1 MSNRVTKAQLQDEVE
16 RLRAHA
22 DRLEAELAVLRDKR
36 QYLADE
42 VRAGHSACRSYE
54 ACLLEAGQQLAGMA
68 GLIEHWA
75 GLHQAAWIN
84 TEYGEF
90 MRLAREGFEQ
100 RASGRTDVKYAALPS
115 VRVNRALS
123 AKRVVYE
130 FNPSVKGDYERAMRL
145 ARENNG
151 IVRRAK
157 EGATA

>member
-1 MSNRVTKAQLQDEVE
+1 MGNRVTKAQLQDEVE

-22 DRLEAELAVLRDKR
+22 DRLETELAGLRDER
-36 QYLADE
+36 QYLAGE
-42 VRAGHSACRSYE
+42 VRAGHAAHRSYE

-68 GLIEHWA
+68 NLIEHWA

-100 RASGRTDVKYAALPS
+100 RASGRVDAKHSAMPS
-115 VRVNRALS
+115 VRINRALS
-123 AKRVVYE
+123 AKRVIYE
-130 FNPSVKGDYERAMRL
+130 FDPSVDGSYAQAMRL

-157 EGATA
+157 EGATS

>member
-1 MSNRVTKAQLQDEVE
+1 MSNRVTKPQLQNEVE
-16 RLRAHA
+16 RLRTHA
-22 DRLEAELAVLRDKR
+22 DRLETELAGLRDER
-36 QYLADE
+36 QYLAGE
-42 VRAGHSACRSYE
+42 VRAGHAAHRSYE

-84 TEYGEF
+84 TEYDEF

-100 RASGRTDVKYAALPS
+100 RASGRVDAKHSAVPS
-115 VRVNRALS
+115 VRINRALS
-123 AKRVVYE
+123 AKRVIYE
-130 FNPSVKGDYERAMRL
+130 FDPSVDGSYAQAMRL

-157 EGATA
+157 EGATS

>member
-22 DRLEAELAVLRDKR
+22 DRLETELAGLRDER
-36 QYLADE
+36 QYLAGE
-42 VRAGHSACRSYE
+42 VRAGHAAHRSYE

-90 MRLAREGFEQ
+90 MRLAREGFAAGG
-100 RASGRTDVKYAALPS
+100 RAHGRAATALPS
-115 VRVNRALS
+115 VRINRALS
-123 AKRVVYE
+123 AKRVIYE
-130 FNPSVKGDYERAMRL
+130 FDPDVQGSYAQAMHL

-157 EGATA
+157 EGATS